1 MKKKALLIVL
11 AAALIVVAS
20 IGGTLAWLS
29 DKTTAITNTFTAGDV
44 GITLAETTG
53 ANYTLVPGAT
63 IDKDPKVTV
72 TANSEDC
79 YVFVKVTNPLGAG
92 ITLDIASSDWQVVNG
107 ITGLA
112 ANETVYKYVGSL
124 ANANDVI
131 VKSGSAIDL
140 QVFTTVTVDTD
151 MGTTAKP
158 LPTGNIVVTAYAVQA
173 DNLTVTSDADIFAL
187 AAA

>member
-1 MKKKALLIVL
+1 MKKKALLLVL
-11 AAALIVVAS
+11 AAALVVVAS

-44 GITLAETTG
+44 GITLTETTG

-63 IDKDPKVTV
+63 ISKDPKVTV
-72 TANSEDC
+72 AASSEDC
-79 YVFVKVTNPLGAG
+79 YVFVKVTNPLGTG
-92 ITLDIASSDWQVVNG
+92 ITLNIDNTKWSAVS
-107 ITGLA
+107 GLSLG
-112 ANETVYKYVGSL
+112 ANETVYKYYQV
-124 ANANDVI
+124 VP
-131 VKSGSAIDL
+131 KSTTSTEL

-173 DNLTVTSDADIFAL
+173 DNLTVTTDADIFAL